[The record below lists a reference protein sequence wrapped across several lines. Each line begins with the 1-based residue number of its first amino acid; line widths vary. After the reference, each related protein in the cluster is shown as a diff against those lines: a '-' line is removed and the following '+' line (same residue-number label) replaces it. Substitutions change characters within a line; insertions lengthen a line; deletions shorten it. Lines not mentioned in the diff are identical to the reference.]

1 MEVIFVANK
10 SANISARVEP
20 EIKQQAEAILT
31 KLGLPVSVVIDTLYR
46 QIIMTGGLPYSISI
60 PQLPTLDSMSKQKF
74 DAMMAQG
81 YDEAV
86 NDKGID
92 AKTVFSQLREE
103 LR

>member
-1 MEVIFVANK
+1 
-10 SANISARVEP
+10 
-20 EIKQQAEAILT
+20 
-31 KLGLPVSVVIDTLYR
+31 
-46 QIIMTGGLPYSISI
+46 MTGVLPYSISI
-60 PQLPTLDSMSKQKF
+60 PQLPTLDGMSKQEF

-92 AKTVFSQLREE
+92 AKAVFSQLREE